1 MVSHPTT
8 SQSEQEPAQQ
18 SNGHYSGASPTLSPE
33 KPIEEKP
40 AGQSSEAIEGNA
52 KEAAGE
58 EAEKENRGWRWW
70 WLIPAVLV
78 VAVGGLAT
86 VRILGNRDQSVE
98 ASSPAPL
105 TVSSAIT
112 QLSAIKAW
120 TSSEGIVE
128 AVRFKY
134 LTFDVAGDVT
144 YLASRDGRNLRE
156 GDAVVAGELL
166 AQIDDR
172 SLQADV
178 NQAQAAVNEAMRQR
192 GAAAAS
198 VAQAESQV
206 AQARAQVAQAQ
217 AQRSQAESA
226 RRLAQTESRR
236 YRQLFSEGAISASE
250 LDNRL
255 GTLQDSTAQV
265 QAAQAQVS
273 AAQAQVNTA
282 QAQVVSAQEQLRAA
296 ESQIETAQARLEQ
309 AQVALEGTRLYAPFD
324 GIVAYLNIRENENY
338 VPQANQNDL
347 DEVPIVVV
355 DPSQYEVIADFA
367 AYRGERVMSGQTA
380 LVQDAQM
387 NAAMAAQPAQQS
399 SGQDS
404 GQASDLSFRADARG
418 EVYSVNPAVS
428 PGGRSIEV
436 TARINSGGANLRHG
450 ENVTLWVAV
459 AEAEDAVTVPL
470 NAVVYREQQPYIFVI
485 NEETN
490 QVEQRAVEIGIEG
503 LNERQILEGVT
514 AGEQVV
520 TAGQN
525 RLVDGASVQIAQT
538 DGFIQE
544 DAE

>member
-1 MVSHPTT
+1 
-8 SQSEQEPAQQ
+8 
-18 SNGHYSGASPTLSPE
+18 
-33 KPIEEKP
+33 
-40 AGQSSEAIEGNA
+40 
-52 KEAAGE
+52 
-58 EAEKENRGWRWW
+58 
-70 WLIPAVLV
+70 
-78 VAVGGLAT
+78 
-86 VRILGNRDQSVE
+86 
-98 ASSPAPL
+98 
-105 TVSSAIT
+105 
-112 QLSAIKAW
+112 
-120 TSSEGIVE
+120 
-128 AVRFKY
+128 
-134 LTFDVAGDVT
+134 
-144 YLASRDGRNLRE
+144 
-156 GDAVVAGELL
+156 
-166 AQIDDR
+166 
-172 SLQADV
+172 
-178 NQAQAAVNEAMRQR
+178 
-192 GAAAAS
+192 
-198 VAQAESQV
+198 
-206 AQARAQVAQAQ
+206 
-217 AQRSQAESA
+217 
-226 RRLAQTESRR
+226 
-236 YRQLFSEGAISASE
+236 
-250 LDNRL
+250 
-255 GTLQDSTAQV
+255 
-265 QAAQAQVS
+265 
-273 AAQAQVNTA
+273 
-282 QAQVVSAQEQLRAA
+282 
-296 ESQIETAQARLEQ
+296 LEQ